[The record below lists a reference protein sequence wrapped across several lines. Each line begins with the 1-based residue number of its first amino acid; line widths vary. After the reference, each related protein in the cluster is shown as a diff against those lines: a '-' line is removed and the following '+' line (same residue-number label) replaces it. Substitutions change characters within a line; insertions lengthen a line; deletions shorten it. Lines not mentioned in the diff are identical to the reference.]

1 MCILNCIEDI
11 KLYTHCVYICTHSM
25 LGYFCHLR
33 SLLSW
38 FCSHSSIT
46 CFPPQ
51 KPYLDVF
58 FKPGVV
64 GAGESTHVDIAF
76 HPREP
81 IKCHD
86 TLWFEINGVSR
97 IPVVIKGQGAEM
109 KVRVCIHMYLSI
121 LMYMHSGVYLVCMCY
136 RPRVHVA
143 VCTYVCILLLYIC
156 NTVNVRTYVH
166 ACMFYPRMH
175 WI

>member
-1 MCILNCIEDI
+1 MHILNCREDI
-11 KLYTHCVYICTHSM
+11 ELYIHCVYICMHSM
-25 LGYFCHLR
+25 LSNFSHLR
-33 SLLSW
+33 LLLSC
-38 FCSHSSIT
+38 FFSHSSIT

-64 GAGESTHVDIAF
+64 GAGDSTHVDIAF

-109 KVRVCIHMYLSI
+109 KVRVYIRTYLSI
-121 LMYMHSGVYLVCMCY
+121 LMYTHAVGYLVCMCC
-136 RPRVHVA
+136 RPCVLYVA
-143 VCTYVCILLLYIC
+143 VYV
-156 NTVNVRTYVH
+156 
-166 ACMFYPRMH
+166 
-175 WI
+175 